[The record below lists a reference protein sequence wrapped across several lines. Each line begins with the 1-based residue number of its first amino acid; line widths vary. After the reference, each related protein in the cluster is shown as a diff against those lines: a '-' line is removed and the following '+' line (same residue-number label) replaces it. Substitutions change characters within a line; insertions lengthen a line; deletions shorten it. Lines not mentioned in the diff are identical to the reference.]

1 MRTHDLI
8 VLGGG
13 PAGAHAAIMGAELG
27 LDVLLI
33 DENDAIGGQ
42 VWRAPS
48 TALAEAPSGHEAK
61 KGLAL
66 RSRLA
71 GSAVSCWLGRRVWLV
86 ERGFTVCAIGP
97 DGTERARARALIA
110 ATGAIERHLPV
121 PGWVLPGVMGLA
133 AATVLLK
140 SARVL
145 PGQRVV
151 VAGAGPLLP
160 LVASAIL
167 AGGGK
172 VAAIIDA
179 NRTGAWLASGADLLA
194 RPDLFLRGAG
204 WIARVRSA
212 GVPWHSGYAI
222 RRIDGKDSVGEVHV
236 GRVSAEWEPSPGPE
250 LTFGCDAVCMGFG
263 LIPSTDIVRLLGAA
277 HSWTPA
283 LGGWVPVTGVDQTT
297 SIERLYACGDG
308 AGVLGA
314 ASAPLGG
321 MIAALAAAR
330 DLDRIGIAEFERR
343 TRMLRKKFEQA
354 SRFGRAMAR
363 LTAPR
368 SGAASAIAKEA
379 EVCRCEG
386 LTRAVIDQAIA
397 DGAVTVNDLKA
408 ATRCG
413 MGPCGGRICED
424 AAQLLIAAA
433 TGQDRAE
440 IQLATSRPPLRPVT
454 IGALGGPFDYASLPM
469 AEPAPL

>member
-1 MRTHDLI
+1 MRTYDLI

-27 LDVLLI
+27 LDVLLM
-33 DENDAIGGQ
+33 DENDAAGGQ
-42 VWRAPS
+42 VWRAPGG
-48 TALAEAPSGHEAK
+48 AFREAPCGVDAK
-61 KGLAL
+61 KGSAL

-71 GSAVSCWLGRRVWLV
+71 ASAVSCRLSRRVWLV

-97 DGTERARARALIA
+97 EGAEQARSQALIV
-110 ATGAIERHLPV
+110 ATGAVERHVPV

-145 PGQRVV
+145 PGKRVV

-160 LVASAIL
+160 AVANAIL
-167 AGGGK
+167 AGGGR
-172 VAAIIDA
+172 VAAVVDA
-179 NRTGAWLASGADLLA
+179 NPIGAWLANGANLLM

-204 WIARVRSA
+204 WIGRVRGA
-212 GVPWHSGYAI
+212 GVPWHFGHTI
-222 RRIDGKDSVGEVHV
+222 RRIDGKGSVGEVHV
-236 GRVSAEWEPSPGPE
+236 GRVSVEWEPAPGPE
-250 LTFGCDAVCMGFG
+250 LTVVCDAVCMGFG
-263 LIPSTDIVRLLGAA
+263 LIPSTDVVRLLGAA
-277 HSWTPA
+277 HSWNPA
-283 LGGWVPVTGVDQTT
+283 LGGWVPVTDADQTT
-297 SIERLYACGDG
+297 SVERLYACGDG

-330 DLDRIGIAEFERR
+330 DLGRITVAEFERR
-343 TRMLRKKFEQA
+343 TGVLRKQFARA

-368 SGAASAIAKEA
+368 LGAASAIAKEA

-386 LTRAVIDQAIA
+386 LTRAALDQAIA

-433 TGQDRAE
+433 TGRDRAE
-440 IQLATSRPPLRPVT
+440 IQPATPRPPLRPVA
-454 IGALGGPFDYASLPM
+454 IAALGGPFDYGSLPM